1 MLEEKVGFSLSS
13 GQTRVELEGAA
24 YSVCVVDSLAHFIDG
39 PMCEMHRAFPRCKY
53 RKEVI

>member
-13 GQTRVELEGAA
+13 GQTRVELEG
-24 YSVCVVDSLAHFIDG
+24 SVCVVDSLAHFIDG